1 MKVSKLAVEELDI
14 GHAFKE
20 RQARKQRSWSRLN
33 VSELSGPILN
43 ENNPDA
49 RCLCWKLLVLVP
61 PGMES
66 QTNNFVSKWLLRKL
80 MGYGIGDIGLVVSS
94 AGLSIWTEW
103 ISFPNACCLSVVRA
117 SDQQV
122 IDNDIA
128 NSTSC
133 IVFVVSESISWEMQK
148 ERFNSLLAYIP
159 DESNL
164 PLLIFSGDTYNEGYE
179 YASKY
184 IINRLGLNGLNRG
197 KIGSSLVIFL
207 VENYTEDHANGFFDD
222 DKLREGLK
230 WLVSSLPVQPDVTLV
245 KTHELLL
252 EYLNPQL
259 ELLNTHVAPGAGP
272 GDCISVFNNA
282 VNQLAEEILAAAN
295 ANYSQWPAPEIDL
308 LERTSNERIYAEM
321 SLPSIGWSS
330 PSRIQL
336 LIAAINSCKIPEFSY
351 DLSWLNYGSH
361 MGKQIQDQKKLLEE
375 CLARYLTES
384 ARLLDES
391 QVVTEVNV
399 MVQNCVGLELRDSS
413 YYLAP
418 RWVAIFRRIYNW
430 RLAKLSTGKLSEAYV
445 LTQHLY
451 QAPAA
456 AGSNGTTQGLTANT
470 ASSDAV
476 DHIMMPAVSTGITL
490 DEIIE
495 ISCDLDA
502 VDAQP
507 VTLPPRLPVHVHEEP
522 QALADNNGVH
532 GVDEMYIPRR
542 VELGEVMPIDTDDKL
557 SRLRLELGEVMPI
570 ETDDK
575 LSRLLEQ
582 CTKLQDRIDET
593 LSIYF

>member
-49 RCLCWKLLVLVP
+49 RCLYWKLLVLVP

-66 QTNNFVSKWLLRKL
+66 QTNSFVSKWLLRKL

-148 ERFNSLLAYIP
+148 ERFNSLLACIP

-252 EYLNPQL
+252 EYLNP
-259 ELLNTHVAPGAGP
+259 
-272 GDCISVFNNA
+272 
-282 VNQLAEEILAAAN
+282 
-295 ANYSQWPAPEIDL
+295 
-308 LERTSNERIYAEM
+308 
-321 SLPSIGWSS
+321 
-330 PSRIQL
+330 
-336 LIAAINSCKIPEFSY
+336 
-351 DLSWLNYGSH
+351 
-361 MGKQIQDQKKLLEE
+361 
-375 CLARYLTES
+375 
-384 ARLLDES
+384 
-391 QVVTEVNV
+391 
-399 MVQNCVGLELRDSS
+399 
-413 YYLAP
+413 
-418 RWVAIFRRIYNW
+418 
-430 RLAKLSTGKLSEAYV
+430 
-445 LTQHLY
+445 
-451 QAPAA
+451 
-456 AGSNGTTQGLTANT
+456 
-470 ASSDAV
+470 
-476 DHIMMPAVSTGITL
+476 
-490 DEIIE
+490 
-495 ISCDLDA
+495 
-502 VDAQP
+502 
-507 VTLPPRLPVHVHEEP
+507 
-522 QALADNNGVH
+522 
-532 GVDEMYIPRR
+532 
-542 VELGEVMPIDTDDKL
+542 
-557 SRLRLELGEVMPI
+557 
-570 ETDDK
+570 
-575 LSRLLEQ
+575 
-582 CTKLQDRIDET
+582 
-593 LSIYF
+593 